1 MTDIIIMSK
10 KELDR
15 VVVMR
20 DVVRKQMKSG
30 EAAKLL
36 GLCIRQIKRLKRRF
50 QQFGAK
56 GLIHQNRGQQGHN
69 HLPDK
74 LVAKTKRILEEQ
86 YADFWP
92 SHAQEKLS
100 ENHGLTISKE
110 KVRQIMIEAK
120 LWIPKKD
127 RLKAHYR
134 SWRDRK
140 EYFGEMQQY
149 DGSLHD
155 WFEGRLPQCTLL
167 ASVDDA
173 TGQITHASFAPD
185 EGVLNTF
192 LFWQEYL
199 GLNGKPLSVY
209 LDRYSTYK
217 INIGDQKDDPNNLTQ
232 FERAMKKDLNINII
246 HAHSPEAKGRI
257 ERLFKTLQNRL
268 PKELRLA
275 KVDSMPEANRFL
287 QEQFLPRFNQRFAVF
302 AKKSGNLHRPVTKE
316 ELRSLCSIF
325 SIQTPRKVNNDFT
338 VSLKGIWYQLLAEQ
352 PVLVLKKDTVIGEEH
367 LDNTVWIRKG
377 NKYLN
382 FTKLLKRPVRISNLP
397 ITGLTSR
404 RQFNWKPPLDHPWR
418 KSYWPKP
425 VEALAKTN
433 QTSSTC

>member
-15 VVVMR
+15 VTIIKDLVNKR
-20 DVVRKQMKSG
+20 IKGK

-36 GLCIRQIKRLKRRF
+36 ALSTRQTRRLKKRF
-50 QQFGAK
+50 KKFGGK
-56 GLIHQNRGQQGHN
+56 GLVHQNRGQRGH
-69 HLPDK
+69 HCLPDK
-74 LVAKTKRILEEQ
+74 LVAETKRILEEQ

-92 SHAQEKLS
+92 SHAQEKLA
-100 ENHGLTISKE
+100 ENHGIEISKE
-110 KVRQIMIEAK
+110 KVRQIMIESK
-120 LWIPKKD
+120 LWLPKKD

-155 WFEGRLPQCTLL
+155 WFEGRLPKCTLL

-173 TGQITHASFAPD
+173 TGQMTNACFADD
-185 EGVLNTF
+185 EGVFNTF
-192 LFWQEYL
+192 LFWQAYL
-199 GLNGKPLSVY
+199 GEHGKPLRIY

-217 INIGDQKDDPNNLTQ
+217 INIGDQKDDPNNATQ

-246 HAHSPEAKGRI
+246 HACSPEAKGRI

-275 KVDSMPEANRFL
+275 KINSIIEANRFL
-287 QEQFLPRFNQRFAVF
+287 QKQFLPHFNQKFAVQ
-302 AKKSGNLHRPVTKE
+302 AKQPGNLHRPVAKE
-316 ELRSLCSIF
+316 ELQSLGRIF

-338 VSLKGIWYQLLAEQ
+338 VSLKGVWYQLLAEQ
-352 PVLVLKKDTVIGEEH
+352 PTLILKKDTVIMEEH
-367 LDNTVWIRKG
+367 LDDTVWIRR
-377 NKYLN
+377 NNRYLN
-382 FTKLLKRPVRISNLP
+382 FIKLPKRPIKIANLP

-404 RQFNWKPPLDHPWR
+404 RQFSWKPPLTHPWR

-425 VEALAKTN
+425 VEALVKIN
-433 QTSSTC
+433 LINSKC